1 VNKTERIFKIE
12 QLLALRQVVSF
23 KALQEELE
31 ISRATLNR
39 DLAYLRDRMKTPF
52 EHDRSAG
59 GYRRRKLTGK
69 NVREGFPGLWF
80 NASEATALL
89 TMHHLLSTLQPGLLA
104 RHIEPL
110 RERLEALM
118 GSSEHSFADF
128 ERRVRIEQQGRA
140 APEPKYFQVVADAVF
155 ARRRL
160 KLTYYARS
168 SDAATTRE
176 ISPQQLV
183 FYRQNWYLDAWCHLR
198 EDLRKFALDGIR
210 GLECL
215 ETPALEL
222 PQAELQE
229 FLAAGYGIFAG
240 RKTQWA
246 KLRFSPSA
254 ARWVAAE
261 RWHTRQKSRMEADG
275 SYWLEVPYTEEQELV
290 MDLLRYGADVEV
302 LEPAALRDRVK
313 TALAAALARYGE

>member
-1 VNKTERIFKIE
+1 MNKTERIFKIE
-12 QLLALRQVVSF
+12 QLLASRQVVSF

-52 EHDRSAG
+52 EHDRSVG
-59 GYRRRKLTGK
+59 GYRRRKLSGK

-160 KLTYYARS
+160 AVDYYARS
-168 SDAATTRE
+168 SDNTTRRE

-183 FYRQNWYLDAWCHLR
+183 FYRHNWYVDAWCHLR
-198 EDLRKFALDGIR
+198 GDLRKFALDGIR
-210 GLECL
+210 GLARLDE
-215 ETPALEL
+215 PAQEV
-222 PQAELQE
+222 PQAELE
-229 FLAAGYGIFAG
+229 NFLAAGYGIFSG
-240 RKTQWA
+240 RVTQWA
-246 KLRFSPSA
+246 KLRFTPSA

-261 RWHTRQKSRMEADG
+261 KWHTRQKSRFEEDG
-275 SYWLEVPYTEEQELV
+275 SYLLEVPYAEEQELV

-302 LEPAALRDRVK
+302 LEPAPLRERVTAAL
-313 TALAAALARYGE
+313 TAALARYR